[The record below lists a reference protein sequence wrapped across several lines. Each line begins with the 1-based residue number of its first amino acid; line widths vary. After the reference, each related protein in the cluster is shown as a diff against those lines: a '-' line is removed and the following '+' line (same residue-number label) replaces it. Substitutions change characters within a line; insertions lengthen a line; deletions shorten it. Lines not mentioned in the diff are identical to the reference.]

1 MVSDQLSS
9 RCGFRNTSALFFE
22 FDFMGSPPST
32 EKIVAVCFFFFAVPQ
47 GLQDLSS
54 LTRD

>member
-9 RCGFRNTSALFFE
+9 RCGFRNTLALFFE

-32 EKIVAVCFFFFAVPQ
+32 EKIVAVFFFFFAVPQ
-47 GLQDLSS
+47 SLQDLRS